1 MNVQSSILLFLGG
14 LAVLLY
20 VAMLVLSF
28 FFFLKIFLTLTIK
41 KVFIEFVTVLLLL
54 YVFFF
59 LGHEECGILAPCSGI
74 EPTPSELEGEVLIT
88 GPPGKSVMLVF
99 IKFH

>member
-28 FFFLKIFLTLTIK
+28 FFFKD
-41 KVFIEFVTVLLLL
+41 
-54 YVFFF
+54 FFDID
-59 LGHEECGILAPCSGI
+59 H
-74 EPTPSELEGEVLIT
+74 
-88 GPPGKSVMLVF
+88 
-99 IKFH
+99 

>member
-28 FFFLKIFLTLTIK
+28 FFFFKD
-41 KVFIEFVTVLLLL
+41 
-54 YVFFF
+54 FFDID
-59 LGHEECGILAPCSGI
+59 H
-74 EPTPSELEGEVLIT
+74 
-88 GPPGKSVMLVF
+88 
-99 IKFH
+99 